1 MVAIM
6 NAEADLSRSTTHSVG
21 HVSDLRVG
29 GMKMVRAG
37 DHRLVL
43 VRTESGIHALDNA
56 CPHQGYGLATGELK
70 GELLTCQWHN
80 WKFCVA
86 DGTAIIGEESVAC
99 HPVDVVD
106 DEILVEITTPSMSEQ
121 QSSLWP
127 SLEGAIGNDYRGQ
140 MARDT
145 ARLLVAGADPTDL
158 VWTGIR
164 IGAPKTDYGVGHEM
178 ASAADCLSAV
188 DMFGGLDRTLPV
200 VQALAGIS
208 ETTRGRS
215 RNDPANA
222 DATVDFS
229 AALEAEDVDGA
240 VAALRGALAGGADM
254 PTVRRWFIEA
264 VAAHH
269 LSFGHGA
276 IYVQKAFELLER
288 GGWQRAD
295 ELLPHLTRSLAHG
308 TREDTLPYMVKA
320 MREINDVDIDAL
332 AAVPDRPSGRQST
345 AGLELREILL
355 TSTEAP
361 VAYAVANA
369 PAVGGVSGILDAV
382 SLAVSIRL
390 LRYDPVNE
398 FDPHSDFGWLDISH
412 GLTYARAARWA
423 WSHNPSPAAARLALL
438 TVFMCHDTGRL
449 ERRVGVSPEPPP
461 GSADGDL
468 VTAIRERRA
477 ADAVAIAEKG
487 EIDRIGRT
495 LRMVSLTDAA
505 GSFIVSAHLIKM
517 AAASLEE
524 AVATGSKLPL
534 MATARLA
541 ASPRRERF
549 VERAAVEATRFVRDG
564 TPPTR

>member
-1 MVAIM
+1 MSIETAH
-6 NAEADLSRSTTHSVG
+6 SRSTTHSVG
-21 HVSDLRVG
+21 RVTDLDLG
-29 GMKMVRAG
+29 EMKMVRAG
-37 DHRLVL
+37 DHRIVL
-43 VRTESGIHALDNA
+43 ARTASGIHALDNA
-56 CPHQGYGLATGELK
+56 CPHQGYGLATGELQ

-86 DGTAIIGEESVAC
+86 DGTAIIGEEAVTC
-99 HPVDVVD
+99 HPVNVVD
-106 DEILVEITTPSMSEQ
+106 DEIRVEITTPSVSEQ
-121 QSSLWP
+121 QSKLWP

-140 MARDT
+140 IARDT
-145 ARLLVAGADPTDL
+145 ARLLATGADPTDL

-164 IGAPKTDYGVGHEM
+164 IGAAKTEYGVGHEM
-178 ASAADCLSAV
+178 AAAADCLSAV
-188 DMFGGLDRTLPV
+188 DMFEGLDRTLPV

-208 ETTRGRS
+208 ETTRGRVS
-215 RNDPANA
+215 QDPAGA
-222 DATVDFS
+222 DPTGDFL
-229 AALEAEDVDGA
+229 AALEAEEVDGA
-240 VAALRGALAGGADM
+240 VAALRGALADGAEM
-254 PTVRRWFIEA
+254 PTVRRWFIGA

-288 GGWQRAD
+288 GAWRRAD
-295 ELLPHLTRSLAHG
+295 QLLPHLVRSLAHG

-320 MREINDVDIDAL
+320 MREINDVDLNAL
-332 AAVPDRPSGRQST
+332 AAVPDVPSGPRSA
-345 AGLELREILL
+345 AGPELQEILL
-355 TSTEAP
+355 DSTEAP
-361 VAYAVANA
+361 VADAVAHA

-382 SLAVSIRL
+382 SRAVSTRL

-423 WSHNPSPAAARLALL
+423 WNHDPSPAAARLALL

-449 ERRVGVSPEPPP
+449 ERRVGVSPEPAP

-477 ADAVAIAEKG
+477 ADAVAIAERG
-487 EIDRIGRT
+487 EIDQIGRT

-505 GSFIVSAHLIKM
+505 GSFIVSAHLVKM
-517 AAASLEE
+517 AAASLDE

-549 VERAAVEATRFVRDG
+549 VERAAVEAARFVRDG